1 MEKTV
6 ILDIKLDTGQS
17 LSDAAKLRDELLA
30 LKDAQAANKR
40 ETQEQKELY
49 EAQSASIKS
58 VQERINLLT
67 QAVKNQETANKSN
80 SGSFNQLQAAYKVG
94 EASLKALTGTMK
106 RNEDGSIALTKE
118 YFDQKKA
125 VDEAKNA
132 LLLFNAGISQGNLN
146 VGNYDN
152 TLTGMRQKLADLE
165 VVIQNT
171 DVGSEKFLEAQKNAE
186 KLKGEIQQVSGQYD
200 SMGNKVAKNPVR
212 DSFNDMQSAAIATT
226 AAIGFVSM
234 AVGTETKAGEALRV
248 VTVALTVAQTAL
260 TIARTKDDFIGAKQI
275 ITDKIATATKW
286 LYTKSVNAATG
297 ALTGFGLALSG
308 LAIGAAV
315 FGLVKLNNIFKEAAK
330 SVDAAKNSLLGY
342 GEALAKT
349 SLSNEKEL
357 AQIQNT
363 IDLRKAEGAGLKE
376 IRDLQVDLLNKQE
389 EIRNKKAAQLLID
402 KAVNKEAIDAA
413 KDEEEL
419 NELKAKGNDLEKQS
433 VALINEKYKIIND
446 LKIVDIEY
454 NKAVAESN
462 KKAATE
468 AAEAKKAELD
478 RLSDMMDDYY
488 NRLIDEEQKYRDSLD
503 MTAWEY
509 YQNQL
514 KVIEDAKNQTVK
526 VYDDMGEEIVAVTT
540 GTNDDITDVLLAA
553 IKLRK
558 EAIEADNE
566 AQKEAI
572 SALAQDVGQIF
583 ADSLTQ
589 TGLDLKKFSK
599 GVITLVLDQLEKTL
613 LAAQVEILAKEIATK
628 SFAGIATAAIQIGL
642 ITAAFESVKGLINRE
657 PKAEFYEGG
666 YTGEGD
672 ARSESKALGEKSYTY
687 HRDEYVVPSK
697 VLNDP
702 QGSKLVMQLEKMRVD
717 NPFRIG
723 GIGKADGGFASN
735 FSKSIQT
742 GFRAQDLANVKMVVS
757 VTEINEAQ
765 NKIKIK
771 EDTGVL

>member
-433 VALINEKYKIIND
+433 VALINEKYEIID
-446 LKIVDIEY
+446 GQHRFECVKELKLPLHYIVCKGYGLNEVHVL
-454 NKAVAESN
+454 NQNSKTWNA
-462 KKAATE
+462 
-468 AAEAKKAELD
+468 
-478 RLSDMMDDYY
+478 DDYLTGY
-488 NRLIDEEQKYRDSLD
+488 CNLGNKNYLQYKKFKEKYQLGHNECMAMLTGVNTGGGNIFEDFKNGNFKITHLEEAEHRAEKIWLFKDIYDGFKRRAFVYAMLYLFDKPQFEFTEFLQK
-503 MTAWEY
+503 
-509 YQNQL
+509 
-514 KVIEDAKNQTVK
+514 VKNQPSALTDCNDSKQYVSLI
-526 VYDDMGEEIVAVTT
+526 EEIYNYRRREKV
-540 GTNDDITDVLLAA
+540 N
-553 IKLRK
+553 LR
-558 EAIEADNE
+558 
-566 AQKEAI
+566 
-572 SALAQDVGQIF
+572 
-583 ADSLTQ
+583 
-589 TGLDLKKFSK
+589 
-599 GVITLVLDQLEKTL
+599 
-613 LAAQVEILAKEIATK
+613 
-628 SFAGIATAAIQIGL
+628 
-642 ITAAFESVKGLINRE
+642 
-657 PKAEFYEGG
+657 Y
-666 YTGEGD
+666 
-672 ARSESKALGEKSYTY
+672 
-687 HRDEYVVPSK
+687 
-697 VLNDP
+697 
-702 QGSKLVMQLEKMRVD
+702 
-717 NPFRIG
+717 
-723 GIGKADGGFASN
+723 
-735 FSKSIQT
+735 
-742 GFRAQDLANVKMVVS
+742 
-757 VTEINEAQ
+757 
-765 NKIKIK
+765 
-771 EDTGVL
+771 